1 MTLLSDSM
9 TSDFK
14 DGFQFRK
21 FVHIFDQIIEILSR
35 FQVNYNKKL
44 NFSKLVKYLNIPHS
58 EEEGVLTLVLK
69 FQELFEEIICEYRI
83 KKKRENNTTYLV
95 AENKFQKGD
104 RIKIPLSNAHV
115 KLFNDIIY
123 TFKFINRGKGFD
135 IKSTEAEFLKNLEHF
150 RSGHP
155 YLFNSNG
162 NGIIYPSK
170 LGLKL
175 GEQIISYY
183 KSNQKVDSYI
193 IQNYIFEVSGENG

>member
-58 EEEGVLTLVLK
+58 ESEEVLVILFK
-69 FQELFEEIICEYRI
+69 FQKLFEEVFCEYSI
-83 KKKRENNTTYLV
+83 TKKRENNTTYLV
-95 AENKFQKGD
+95 AENKFQTRD
-104 RIKIPLSNAHV
+104 RIQVSLSTAHI

-135 IKSTEAEFLKNLEHF
+135 LKSTETDFLKNLEHF
-150 RSGHP
+150 RSEHP